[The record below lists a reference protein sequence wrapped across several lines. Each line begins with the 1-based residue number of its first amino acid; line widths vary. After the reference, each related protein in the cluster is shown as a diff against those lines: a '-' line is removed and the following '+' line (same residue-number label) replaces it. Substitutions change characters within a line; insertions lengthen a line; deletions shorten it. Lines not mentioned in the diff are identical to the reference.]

1 MRAIYCKEMR
11 QYFHSPIGYVFL
23 AIFIF
28 INAFYFLLQNLLT
41 RSGDITDYF
50 QVTITLEMF
59 LIPMLTMRSFSEER
73 KQRTD
78 IFLYTMPVNR
88 SDVVFGKFLA
98 AETVFLMGLAVTL
111 VFPVILAICGSAQL
125 LITLGNYL
133 GIILL
138 MSAFIAV
145 GVFAS
150 ALSENQIVAAILSY
164 VMIFLLWYSYGLG
177 SAVQNEVLLT
187 LLNQV
192 SVMRMYHELVMG
204 VLNPAGILLDLVITF
219 VFLFLTIFVIQKKR
233 G

>member
-1 MRAIYCKEMR
+1 MKAIYRKEMR

-50 QVTITLEMF
+50 RATITLEMF
-59 LIPMLTMRSFSEER
+59 LIPMLTMRSISEEK

-78 IFLYTMPVNR
+78 VFLYTMPVNR
-88 SDVVFGKFLA
+88 HEIVLGKFLA
-98 AETVFLMGLAVTL
+98 AETVFFMGLAVT
-111 VFPVILAICGSAQL
+111 VAFPVILAVCGSAQL
-125 LITLGNYL
+125 WITVGNYV
-133 GIILL
+133 GIALL

-145 GVFAS
+145 GIFAS

-164 VMIFLLWYSYGLG
+164 VILFLLWYSYGLG
-177 SAVQNEVLLT
+177 SAVQNETLLT
-187 LLNQV
+187 LLNNL
-192 SVMRMYHELVMG
+192 SVMRLYSETVMG
-204 VLNPAGILLDLVITF
+204 VLNPAGILLDLAITF
-219 VFLFLTIFVIQKKR
+219 IFLFLTIFVMQRRR